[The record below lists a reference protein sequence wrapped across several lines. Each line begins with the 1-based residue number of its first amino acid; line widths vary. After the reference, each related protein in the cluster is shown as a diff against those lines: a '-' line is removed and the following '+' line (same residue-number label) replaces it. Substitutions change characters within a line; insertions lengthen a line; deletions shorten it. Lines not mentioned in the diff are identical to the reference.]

1 MDNHSP
7 PAPSPA
13 PAPQDYQPQHHHQYQ
28 QQHQHYNSTSS
39 PHRAHAHQPPPPE
52 QSSAAD
58 QYEYNE
64 KDAYVGRQPYHP
76 GPHAAQRGSKGSSR
90 SRAHDS
96 VMSSQPLSPKPTSTS
111 PPSPTA
117 SLHRTIP
124 EILPPSPE
132 PIAFP
137 PRAYLDPEKA
147 AAGSSLNNPRSPRVS
162 NQDVTAAVYDSGE
175 YREKGPEDKPVQLL
189 LWLSGPCAILSLF
202 IALWTILALF
212 ILALVQPFRL
222 LSSRS
227 TKSSQVTTFLA
238 APLNL
243 QLHLI
248 YSYATS
254 TEYSS
259 PMLIVVN
266 LFSPFV
272 AAGVAIAA
280 WTAAF
285 FWFFSAIL
293 GDPAGQ
299 DRRNDGKET
308 ILGVRNWWE
317 RWLSRALR

>member
-1 MDNHSP
+1 MHHHP
-7 PAPSPA
+7 PPATLPAPSSQTNNP
-13 PAPQDYQPQHHHQYQ
+13 PQHSNHQ
-28 QQHQHYNSTSS
+28 
-39 PHRAHAHQPPPPE
+39 
-52 QSSAAD
+52 
-58 QYEYNE
+58 EYSE
-64 KDAYVGRQPYHP
+64 KDAYAGRQPFQQS
-76 GPHAAQRGSKGSSR
+76 PHAAQRGSKGSSR

-96 VMSSQPLSPKPTSTS
+96 VMSAHPLSPKSAHTS

-124 EILPPSPE
+124 EIDQQQQISPATT
-132 PIAFP
+132 PIAYP
-137 PRAYLDPEKA
+137 QRAYIDPEKA
-147 AAGSSLNNPRSPRVS
+147 AAGNNISSSNQRSPRAS
-162 NQDVTAAVYDSGE
+162 NQDVRAVVYDSGE
-175 YREKGPEDKPVQLL
+175 YHEKGPEDKPVQLL
-189 LWLSGPCAILSLF
+189 LFLSGPCALLSIF

-227 TKSSQVTTFLA
+227 TKSVQLTTFLA

-254 TEYSS
+254 TDYSS
-259 PMLIVVN
+259 PMLVVIN

-299 DRRNDGKET
+299 DGRNDGKES

>member
-1 MDNHSP
+1 MDSHTP

-13 PAPQDYQPQHHHQYQ
+13 PAPQNHQPQHHQQLSNSNSNPHQAQTQ
-28 QQHQHYNSTSS
+28 QPSGPESSS
-39 PHRAHAHQPPPPE
+39 P
-52 QSSAAD
+52 AA
-58 QYEYNE
+58 QHEYNE

-96 VMSSQPLSPKPTSTS
+96 VISSQPLSPKPTS

-117 SLHRTIP
+117 SLHRSIP
-124 EILPPSPE
+124 EIQPSSPE
-132 PIAFP
+132 PISFP

-147 AAGSSLNNPRSPRVS
+147 AAGNFLNSPHSPRVS
-162 NQDVTAAVYDSGE
+162 NHDVTAAVYDSGE

-202 IALWTILALF
+202 IALWTILSLF

-280 WTAAF
+280 WTAAC